1 MRQHTSEKPNGFV
14 LSGNT
19 MYIYLRFASQ
29 LYTSFSVNQG
39 TIDALLISPPS
50 PYRVGVRAMNALRQH
65 PTTATPRR
73 LRCPQCDALCHLPPV
88 AADQSAFCP
97 RCQARLYEGR
107 DWSLTRLSALSLTLL
122 ILLPLALFEPLLQ
135 IRLLGVGVQSSLW
148 QGIVQMASQGDRL
161 TAAMVAWCV
170 VITPLLLPL
179 TLLALHLGQ
188 RWRYN
193 RRPLL
198 RLLTRVRAWIML
210 DIYLVGLAVACIK
223 VREYAAIAPGPALL
237 AYIVATLLLLLML
250 IHLNME
256 QLWRRCYP
264 QPHCHAPD
272 EALLLCDV
280 CQHSAPPNAQGC
292 CQRCHHPLHLRRP
305 HSLQKSWAALL
316 AAMVMLL
323 PANLLPISIL
333 YVNGTR
339 IEDTILSGVAS
350 LAQSGNLPI
359 AAIVFIASIVVPFVK
374 VAVLLFL
381 LLGIQFRQVHHL
393 VVRMRLLRLVTWIGR
408 WSMLDLFVI
417 ALMMSLIDRDQL
429 LSFTMGPA
437 ALYFGAAVFLTILA
451 VEWLDSRLIWDAYA
465 TNDANAREYAE

>member
-1 MRQHTSEKPNGFV
+1 MSALKP
-14 LSGNT
+14 
-19 MYIYLRFASQ
+19 RPA
-29 LYTSFSVNQG
+29 
-39 TIDALLISPPS
+39 P
-50 PYRVGVRAMNALRQH
+50 
-65 PTTATPRR
+65 ATPRR
-73 LRCPQCDALCHLPPV
+73 LRCPQCDALCHLPPI
-88 AADQSAFCP
+88 AADQTAYCP

-107 DWSLTRLSALSLTLL
+107 DWSLIRLSVLALTLL
-122 ILLPLALFEPLLQ
+122 LLLPLALFEPLLQ
-135 IRLLGVGVQSSLW
+135 IRLFGVSISTSLW
-148 QGIVQMASQGDRL
+148 QGIVQMVRQGDWL

-170 VITPLLLPL
+170 VVTPLLLPV
-179 TLLALHLGQ
+179 TVLALYLGQ
-188 RWRYN
+188 RWRCN
-193 RRPLL
+193 LRPLL
-198 RLLTRVRAWIML
+198 RMLSRVRAWIML

-223 VREYAAIAPGPALL
+223 VREYATIDAGPALL
-237 AYIVATLLLLLML
+237 AYIAATLLLLLML

-264 QPHCHAPD
+264 QPLSHAPD
-272 EALLLCDV
+272 EALQLCEI
-280 CQHSAPPNAQGC
+280 CLHSAPPDAQGR
-292 CQRCHHPLHLRRP
+292 CQRCRHPLHARQP

-339 IEDTILSGVAS
+339 IEDTILSGIAS
-350 LAQSGNLPI
+350 LAQGGNLPI
-359 AAIVFIASIVVPFVK
+359 AAIVFIASIVVPLVK

-381 LLGIQFRQVHHL
+381 LLGIQFRQVHNL

-437 ALYFGAAVFLTILA
+437 ALYFGAAVLLTILA
-451 VEWLDSRLIWDAYA
+451 VEWLDSRLIWDTYA

>member
-1 MRQHTSEKPNGFV
+1 
-14 LSGNT
+14 
-19 MYIYLRFASQ
+19 
-29 LYTSFSVNQG
+29 
-39 TIDALLISPPS
+39 
-50 PYRVGVRAMNALRQH
+50 
-65 PTTATPRR
+65 
-73 LRCPQCDALCHLPPV
+73 
-88 AADQSAFCP
+88 
-97 RCQARLYEGR
+97 
-107 DWSLTRLSALSLTLL
+107 
-122 ILLPLALFEPLLQ
+122 
-135 IRLLGVGVQSSLW
+135 
-148 QGIVQMASQGDRL
+148 
-161 TAAMVAWCV
+161 
-170 VITPLLLPL
+170 
-179 TLLALHLGQ
+179 
-188 RWRYN
+188 
-193 RRPLL
+193 
-198 RLLTRVRAWIML
+198 
-210 DIYLVGLAVACIK
+210 
-223 VREYAAIAPGPALL
+223 
-237 AYIVATLLLLLML
+237 
-250 IHLNME
+250 
-256 QLWRRCYP
+256 
-264 QPHCHAPD
+264 
-272 EALLLCDV
+272 
-280 CQHSAPPNAQGC
+280 
-292 CQRCHHPLHLRRP
+292 
-305 HSLQKSWAALL
+305 
-316 AAMVMLL
+316 MVMLL